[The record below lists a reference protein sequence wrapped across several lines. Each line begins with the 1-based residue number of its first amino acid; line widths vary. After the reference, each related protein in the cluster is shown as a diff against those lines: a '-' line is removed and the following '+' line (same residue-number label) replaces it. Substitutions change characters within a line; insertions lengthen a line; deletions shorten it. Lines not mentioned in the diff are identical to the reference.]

1 MFMMFDYYS
10 DFKSVNACWKRNS
23 DSCEQT
29 VKRVFEGV
37 QEAFHYICGDGFD
50 SKIYLEII

>member
-1 MFMMFDYYS
+1 MMFDYYS

-23 DSCEQT
+23 DGCEQT
-29 VKRVFEGV
+29 VKRLFEGV
-37 QEAFHYICGDGFD
+37 QEAYHYICGDGFD